1 MAEQFIEYKYVS
13 DFIVTNGSP
22 SEIIVYIFSNDLVNF
37 PRFERIYSIATFTPE
52 SAVESAKFQMDNFGD
67 TVNGIVYPKSNPPQT
82 FTSDLSQEEIDKEGA
97 LIEKQNAQQ
106 QEETKNAIQNK
117 AVGVNVD
124 AIKAAT
130 PADIKQKG
138 VEKFGKLI
146 LIAGLKFANRI
157 TPRIIKEVKL
167 NFPTEECPTK
177 AQIDK
182 AITLRDD
189 MVSQANQISKT
200 LDIFSKSV
208 LGVSKFLAIVITIV
222 KGIKVA
228 KAVLAGIGGGLSA
241 NPIPNPIVNQILG
254 AINTV
259 VGVLDEVVQNVTF
272 DFVGDSRLVKAKT
285 GIDGAAI
292 AISLASGYVANFIA
306 ELNKLDAKLQKC
318 DPGVSLTEVDPQL
331 RLLAEVYNEADTSI
345 NGSTYKG
352 FVIEVEEVEF
362 TPTVN
367 RRRAIGFTQDG
378 VRLIETPLSFTTN
391 EQILKQELKIIIDRD
406 NLRAD

>member
-1 MAEQFIEYKYVS
+1 MADEITLPPSGSFDSNLSSDAIDREEALLEEQ
-13 DFIVTNGSP
+13 
-22 SEIIVYIFSNDLVNF
+22 NF
-37 PRFERIYSIATFTPE
+37 
-52 SAVESAKFQMDNFGD
+52 
-67 TVNGIVYPKSNPPQT
+67 
-82 FTSDLSQEEIDKEGA
+82 
-97 LIEKQNAQQ
+97 QQ

-117 AVGVNVD
+117 AVGVDVD
-124 AIKAAT
+124 AINAAT

-146 LIAGLKFANRI
+146 LVAGLKFANRI
-157 TPRIIKEVKL
+157 TPRIIKEIKL

-177 AQIDK
+177 EQIDK

-189 MVSQANQISKT
+189 MVGQANQISKT

-208 LGVSKFLAIVITIV
+208 LGVSKFLAIVITII

-228 KAVLAGIGGGLSA
+228 KAILAGIGGGLSA
-241 NPIPNPIVNQILG
+241 NPVPNPIVNQILG

-285 GIDGAAI
+285 GVDGAAI

-318 DPGVSLTEVDPQL
+318 DPRVPLTEVDPQL
-331 RLLAEVYNEADTSI
+331 RLLAEVYNEANASI

-367 RRRAIGFTQDG
+367 RRRAVGFTQDG

>member
-1 MAEQFIEYKYVS
+1 MADEITLPPSGSFDSNLSS
-13 DFIVTNGSP
+13 DTI
-22 SEIIVYIFSNDLVNF
+22 D
-37 PRFERIYSIATFTPE
+37 R
-52 SAVESAKFQMDNFGD
+52 
-67 TVNGIVYPKSNPPQT
+67 
-82 FTSDLSQEEIDKEGA
+82 EEA
-97 LIEKQNAQQ
+97 LLEEQNAKQ

-117 AVGVNVD
+117 AVGVDVD
-124 AIKAAT
+124 AINAAT

-146 LIAGLKFANRI
+146 LAAGLKFANRI
-157 TPRIIKEVKL
+157 TPRIIKEIKL

-177 AQIDK
+177 EQVDK
-182 AITLRDD
+182 AIALRDD
-189 MVSQANQISKT
+189 MVGQANQIART

-208 LGVSKFLAIVITIV
+208 LGVSKFLAIVIAIV

-228 KAVLAGIGGGLSA
+228 KAVLAGIGAGLSA

-285 GIDGAAI
+285 GVDGAAI

-318 DPGVSLTEVDPQL
+318 DPAAASTLAEVDPQL
-331 RLLAEVYNEADTSI
+331 RLLAEVYNEANESI
-345 NGSTYKG
+345 NGNTYKG
-352 FVIEVEEVEF
+352 FVIEIEEVEF

-367 RRRAIGFTQDG
+367 RRRAAGFTQDG
-378 VRLIETPLSFTTN
+378 VKLIETPLSFTTN
-391 EQILKQELKIIIDRD
+391 EQILKQELKLIIDRD

>member
-1 MAEQFIEYKYVS
+1 MAFL
-13 DFIVTNGSP
+13 TN
-22 SEIIVYIFSNDLVNF
+22 I
-37 PRFERIYSIATFTPE
+37 
-52 SAVESAKFQMDNFGD
+52 
-67 TVNGIVYPKSNPPQT
+67 NGIPLYSTQQEALNYAQEKGLEGFHTHSFQGQIGYMGGVDHNNAITGQPQT

-97 LIEKQNAQQ
+97 LIEEQNAQQ

-117 AVGVNVD
+117 AVGVDVD
-124 AIKAAT
+124 AINAAT

-146 LIAGLKFANRI
+146 LAAGLKFANRI
-157 TPRIIKEVKL
+157 TPRIIKEIKS

-177 AQIDK
+177 EQVDK
-182 AITLRDD
+182 AIALRDD
-189 MVSQANQISKT
+189 MVGQANQIART

-208 LGVSKFLAIVITIV
+208 LGVSKFLAIVIVII

-228 KAVLAGIGGGLSA
+228 KAVLAGIGAGLSA

-259 VGVLDEVVQNVTF
+259 VGVLDEFTTNTVFTAI
-272 DFVGDSRLVKAKT
+272 GDQRLVKAKT
-285 GIDGAAI
+285 GVDGAAI
-292 AISLASGYVANFIA
+292 AISLSSGYVANFIA

-318 DPGVSLTEVDPQL
+318 DPDAASTLAEVDPQL
-331 RLLAEVYNEADTSI
+331 RLLAEVNKEANESI

-367 RRRAIGFTQDG
+367 RRRAVGFTQDG

-391 EQILKQELKIIIDRD
+391 EQILKQELKLIIDRD